1 MEVSGRLPTVKR
13 RSPRTAWIAGLK
25 GTFVAPVLTA
35 AALAGA
41 LLVLSGCQAMSPIRT
56 DVPFQPADGVAV
68 DLGDIQIRD
77 LVVVAK
83 ARGEVGTLSGLVV
96 NKGTEPVTI
105 TFATSS
111 ADGGPAA
118 QADVPPGAATR
129 LSGVEGTT
137 PVTLP
142 SVDAAPGDMIRMI
155 VSNPT
160 AGASEVSVPVLPPT
174 GHYASITPPP
184 VPTTTPEPSQ
194 TTTPAPGQTT
204 TPAPGET
211 ATPTQGETSTP

>member
-1 MEVSGRLPTVKR
+1 MAVSGRLPTVKR

-25 GTFVAPVLTA
+25 GTQIAPFLTA
-35 AALAGA
+35 ASLAGA
-41 LLVLSGCQAMSPIRT
+41 LLALSGCQAMSPIRT

-68 DLGDIQIRD
+68 DLGDVQIRD
-77 LVVVAK
+77 LVVIAS

-105 TFATSS
+105 TFATGT
-111 ADGGPAA
+111 ADGSGPAA
-118 QADVPPGAATR
+118 QANIPAGEAAR

-142 SVDAAPGDMIRMI
+142 SIDAAPGDMIKMI
-155 VSNPT
+155 ISTPA

-174 GHYASITPPP
+174 GHYTSITPPP
-184 VPTTTPEPSQ
+184 VPTTTESVQ
-194 TTTPAPGQTT
+194 TSAPAPGQTT
-204 TPAPGET
+204 TSPG
-211 ATPTQGETSTP
+211 QTSTP

>member
-1 MEVSGRLPTVKR
+1 MEASGRLPSVKR

-25 GTFVAPVLTA
+25 GTPVAPFLTA

-41 LLVLSGCQAMSPIRT
+41 LLALSGCQAMSPIRT

-68 DLGDIQIRD
+68 DLGDVQIRD
-77 LVVVAK
+77 LVVIAS

-105 TFATSS
+105 TFAAGTG
-111 ADGGPAA
+111 DGGTGDGGAGA
-118 QADVPPGAATR
+118 VARADVPPGAATR
-129 LSGVEGTT
+129 LSGVEGAT

-142 SVDAAPGDMIRMI
+142 SIDAAPGDMIKMI
-155 VSNPT
+155 ISTPA

-184 VPTTTPEPSQ
+184 VPTTTEPVQ
-194 TTTPAPGQTT
+194 TTAPTPGQTTPAPGQT
-204 TPAPGET
+204 
-211 ATPTQGETSTP
+211 STP